1 MSKLSPLFARQP
13 IFDQA
18 LNVIGYE
25 LLFRNTQQN
34 AANIIDGDHA
44 SSHVMLY
51 AFGEHRASEII
62 GDKKAF
68 VNFTKNL
75 LVCPP
80 DIPPEQLVI
89 EVLEDIHSDDQVLE
103 ALKNLRKK
111 GYEIA
116 LDDFFINDNSLQFLK
131 YAQIIKIDVLS
142 LPLETVSNYIRKLR
156 PYGVKLLAE
165 KIETH
170 EMMQECI
177 KLGFHWFQGYFLS
190 KPHIIQGVKVSGGV
204 TALLQLLSCL
214 TAAEVDINQVIK
226 AIGSDPRISYKM
238 LKLVNVSA
246 NGLNRKIESI
256 NQAVML
262 LGINQIRNW
271 ASLLLLASNED
282 KPEELCVLSSTRAK
296 LCELIGNHIDNK
308 KFGDSCFT
316 VGLLSTFDAFLD
328 MPMADVIAQL
338 NLSDDMQLALLQN
351 KGKLG
356 HVLAMVLYL
365 ERSNWAKI
373 QPILVFYKL
382 SEAKLAQYYADA
394 LSWANAVHDQLAH

>member
-1 MSKLSPLFARQP
+1 MSKLTPLFARQP
-13 IFDQA
+13 IFDQS

-34 AANIIDGDHA
+34 AANVIDGDHA
-44 SSHVMLY
+44 SSHVMHY
-51 AFGEHRASEII
+51 AFGEHRPSEII

-80 DIPPEQLVI
+80 EIPPEQLII
-89 EVLEDIHSDDQVLE
+89 EVLEDIHSDPQVLD

-111 GYEIA
+111 GYDIA
-116 LDDFFINDNSLQFLK
+116 LDDFFINDSSLQFLK
-131 YAQIIKIDVLS
+131 YAQIVKIDVLNV
-142 LPLETVSNYIRKLR
+142 PKATVAQYIRKLR
-156 PYGVKLLAE
+156 PMGIKLLAE

-204 TALLQLLSCL
+204 AALLQLLACL
-214 TAAEVDINQVIK
+214 TADEIDINEVIK
-226 AIGSDPRISYKM
+226 AIGSDPRISYKI
-238 LKLVNVSA
+238 LKLVNASA
-246 NGLNRKIESI
+246 NGLNRKVESI

-296 LCELIGNHIDNK
+296 FCELIGNRIDNK
-308 KFGDSCFT
+308 KFADSCFA

-328 MPMADVIAQL
+328 LPMQEVLSNL
-338 NLSDDMQLALLQN
+338 NLSDDMQVALLQN

-356 HVLAMVLYL
+356 HVLALTLHL
-365 ERSNWAKI
+365 ERSNWATI
-373 QPILVFYKL
+373 QPILAFYKI
-382 SEAKLAQYYADA
+382 SENTVAQLYIDA
-394 LSWANAVHDQLAH
+394 ISWATAIHKQLH